1 MRKDLKRMGGALKQI
16 KNPNFNPPEENIME
30 SSTTYVDVKPKN
42 TIGDTNIANVANKP
56 ASGADKPLV
65 GKKSGP
71 QTWKPS
77 QMWKDTKKGLSM
89 LLGYSDKVMPT
100 KRS

>member
-1 MRKDLKRMGGALKQI
+1 MRKDLKRMCGALKQV
-16 KNPNFNPPEENIME
+16 KNPIFTPLKENIME
-30 SSTTYVDVKPKN
+30 SSTTSVDVKPKN
-42 TIGDTNIANVANKP
+42 LIGDTNIANVANKP

-89 LLGYSDKVMPT
+89 LLGYYDKGMPT
-100 KRS
+100 KKS